1 MTSLLDPFELPLM
14 LEPLTMEVMK
24 AYNQHLM
31 HDAEW
36 KRKAEY
42 TLTQYQYYN
51 FLNVNHLC
59 MYSEKFLKEKGY
71 ELP

>member
-1 MTSLLDPFELPLM
+1 MVALLDPFELPM
-14 LEPLTMEVMK
+14 ILEPLTMEVMK
-24 AYNQHLM
+24 AYNEK
-31 HDAEW
+31 DANDPEW
-36 KRKAEY
+36 IAKAEY

-71 ELP
+71 KL